1 MRKPSDH
8 DPAPTGIPAEA
19 LTELPV
25 PSSRLANPSGKVGEL
40 LLGVDEQMEKLRQRV
55 QEIMSDEPSAE
66 AALISA
72 QALEELVGNLREAN
86 AHLVI
91 ASINAKQLQSKAEA
105 SNQLQA
111 LFISMLAHEL
121 RNPLAPIAM
130 VVELLGKLVKD
141 DTRLEHLHGILARQT
156 GHLTRLVD
164 DLMDVTRINSGKIRI
179 QKTAVQLAS
188 LIRLATE
195 TTQPMLNDRDQHI
208 EIDLPVDEVL
218 IDGDPVR
225 LTQLFSNLLIN
236 ASKFSA
242 DKAVIRIS
250 ARVDKA
256 QVAIAIQDPGIGI
269 SAELKPRIFELFT
282 QGAAG
287 QGTSL
292 GGLGIGLSLVKT
304 IAQMHDGSVSVE
316 SEGVGRGSEFT
327 VLLPVLSA
335 SMAAEAAA
343 VAKAAKAAEKVTIQL
358 PFVIKRV
365 LLIDDNADINRT
377 VSEFL
382 VEAGH
387 TVSCAADGA
396 IALKMVSRHTYDVI
410 CCDIGLPG
418 MDGYEVAK
426 QLILA
431 EKPTLARLIAISGYD
446 QADMRE
452 RALASGF
459 MHYMV
464 KPIFG
469 NDLLDLIELG
479 DPLPLAV

>member
-1 MRKPSDH
+1 VSKPSDH
-8 DPAPTGIPAEA
+8 DLEPAGLPGAA
-19 LTELPV
+19 SDELPGS
-25 PSSRLANPSGKVGEL
+25 SSRLANPSGKVGEL
-40 LLGVDEQMEKLRQRV
+40 LLGVDEQVEKLRQRV
-55 QEIMSDEPSAE
+55 QKIMSDEPSAE
-66 AALISA
+66 VALISA
-72 QALEELVGNLREAN
+72 QALEELVVNLREAN

-141 DTRLEHLHGILARQT
+141 DARLEHLHGILSRQT

-250 ARVDKA
+250 ASVDKA
-256 QVAIAIQDPGIGI
+256 QVAIAIRDPGIGI

-304 IAQMHDGSVSVE
+304 IAEMHGGSVSVQ
-316 SEGVGRGSEFT
+316 SEGAGLGSEFT
-327 VLLPVLSA
+327 VVLPVLSA
-335 SMAAEAAA
+335 SMAAEAAGI
-343 VAKAAKAAEKVTIQL
+343 AKAAEIIKVQL

-382 VEAGH
+382 KAAGH
-387 TVSCAADGA
+387 TVSCAADGS
-396 IALKMVSRHTYDVI
+396 IALKMVNLHTYDVI

-431 EKPTLARLIAISGYD
+431 EKPTLARLIAITGYD

-479 DPLPLAV
+479 DPMPLAA